1 MNKAPNLQMDKV
13 DQIAALPLGGRVKLN
28 PWDDKVE
35 MVKAQAVALTSAREK
50 MPFEVTPFLPRL
62 TRLGTNT
69 EATAA
74 AVSKPAN

>member
-1 MNKAPNLQMDKV
+1 
-13 DQIAALPLGGRVKLN
+13 
-28 PWDDKVE
+28 
-35 MVKAQAVALTSAREK
+35 